1 MVDPETIAT
10 LTISRVLD
18 ERSERFE
25 VVVTDI
31 RAHTLSSTPNR
42 TRAHINTRTH
52 THTYTHAHTRTLI
65 TNPKLK
71 ADLELIVDSTT
82 FSLTI
87 P

>member
-1 MVDPETIAT
+1 MSVIKSINKPSNSEQTDTIVDPETIAT

-31 RAHTLSSTPNR
+31 RAHTLYSTPNR

-52 THTYTHAHTRTLI
+52 AHLYTRTHTHTNHKPQT
-65 TNPKLK
+65 
-71 ADLELIVDSTT
+71 
-82 FSLTI
+82 
-87 P
+87 